1 MKKNITTLI
10 SRITDRE
17 RGEGEREG
25 RERREREKGEREGR
39 EKREREKGERKGR
52 EKREREKGGGGEREK
67 KIVIYKKETKGNKRM
82 REQN

>member
-25 RERREREKGEREGR
+25 RERREREKGERE
-39 EKREREKGERKGR
+39 KGEREGR
-52 EKREREKGGGGEREK
+52 ERREREK
-67 KIVIYKKETKGNKRM
+67 KIGIYKKETKGNKRM

>member
-39 EKREREKGERKGR
+39 RRGERKEDR
-52 EKREREKGGGGEREK
+52 DIQERDKRK
-67 KIVIYKKETKGNKRM
+67 
-82 REQN
+82 